1 MKKRKINRLVKLLCL
16 LVLFPSIIFSQEVEK
31 LYSIWDDTGQPDSIR
46 FASLRQICLD
56 HLVDDY
62 PDSAFKLAQTMYEDA
77 ILIENKKYQ
86 ADALHIQGYI
96 FNLRGNYASSKDYF
110 LRSLQL
116 SKDAGCTK
124 RMAFSYGNIGNIYK
138 VLGNWTEALEYMELA

>member
-77 ILIENKKYQ
+77 ILIENKYRLKMRSKSI
-86 ADALHIQGYI
+86 LGYI
-96 FNLRGNYASSKDYF
+96 LTLKRG
-110 LRSLQL
+110 
-116 SKDAGCTK
+116 C
-124 RMAFSYGNIGNIYK
+124 I
-138 VLGNWTEALEYMELA
+138 